1 MSYSELIQ
9 KINPGQGQGE
19 IVRKF
24 ARPEILSWLAEI
36 DKVTGKPKGEVL
48 LDGRNRVVALKL
60 PVVLG
65 GEEEVVVKHFRLRGL
80 AKVRAGLV
88 RSKARRAFYG
98 ALALKQAGIATP
110 EPFAYLTKKGRCWTE
125 AEYYIALRVRGKEE
139 VRVLFRTLPE
149 PELLALLRD
158 MARFLRRLHECQFV
172 HRDLSDGNVLASR
185 RAGDSWDFCLLDT
198 NRLRKKKKITRYL
211 GLKTLVRLGIPGRL
225 QSYFIQN
232 YLQTTNLPRLAWLW
246 YRFQKLSY
254 TSWVRAKKFLRLR
267 ALAQRL
273 KIQ

>member
-9 KINPGQGQGE
+9 KINRGQGQGE
-19 IVRKF
+19 IVRRF

-36 DKVTGKPKGEVL
+36 DKVTGQPKGEVL

-65 GEEEVVVKHFRLRGL
+65 EEEEVVVKHFRLRGL
-80 AKVRAGLV
+80 AKVRAALV
-88 RSKARRAFYG
+88 WSKARRAFYG

-110 EPFAYLTKKGRCWTE
+110 EPFAYLTKKGRCGPET
-125 AEYYIALRVRGKEE
+125 EYYIALRVRGKEE

-158 MARFLRRLHECQFV
+158 LARFLRQLHGCQFI

-185 RAGDSWDFCLLDT
+185 RTGDSWDFCLLDT
-198 NRLRKKKKITRYL
+198 NRVRKKKKITRYL
-211 GLKTLVRLGIPGRL
+211 GLKNLVRLGIPGRL